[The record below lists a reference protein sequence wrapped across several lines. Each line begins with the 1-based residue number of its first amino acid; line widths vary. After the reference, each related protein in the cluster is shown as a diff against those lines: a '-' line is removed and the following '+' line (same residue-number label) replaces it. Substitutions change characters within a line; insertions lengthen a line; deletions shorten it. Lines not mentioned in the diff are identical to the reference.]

1 MLSILLTLSA
11 FPGFLGFGPNPSLL
25 DVTNRFGNPITVD
38 QSDDKRIQSFTYTR
52 ESYLLTAISDKT
64 NKVLTLQAY
73 GLNKSVKYKNVGLMS
88 DFKSVIKNFGNP
100 QKYVFNDNGFDI
112 VYPDCVFTLVKIGRK
127 SYHQVVGIS
136 VNMKQE
142 PTQSGKK

>member
-52 ESYLLTAISDKT
+52 ESYLLTAISDK
-64 NKVLTLQAY
+64 NSQVLTLQAY
-73 GLNKSVKYKNVGLMS
+73 GLNKSVKYRNVGLMS
-88 DFKSVIKNFGNP
+88 DFKSVIKKLGNP
-100 QKYVFNDNGFDI
+100 QKYVFNENGFDI

-136 VNMKQE
+136 VNMKQDLK
-142 PTQSGKK
+142 QSNKK